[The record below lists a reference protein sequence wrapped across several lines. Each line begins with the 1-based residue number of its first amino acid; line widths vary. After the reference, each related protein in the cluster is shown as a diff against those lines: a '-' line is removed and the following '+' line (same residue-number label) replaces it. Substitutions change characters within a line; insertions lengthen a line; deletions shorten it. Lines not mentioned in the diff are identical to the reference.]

1 MPPDVEQQLLDRW
14 EKQRA
19 KKDFRQFPRL
29 LFQAITLVWGMSRT
43 MIFAIVA
50 MRVVAALLSGVMLL
64 LGRNAIAVFSGAG
77 RVETIDSLGRVGAVF
92 VVSTIL
98 GLVSGELETFLT
110 AQVQRKTMDEL
121 LDVAT
126 SVRLEAYES
135 PQFFDHLKR
144 VETNALTEPATVVRS
159 LMQLPGDVV
168 GIGAVMGAL
177 IALQPLLLPIV
188 LVSIV
193 PLALIGRL
201 GARRQFEFAKERV
214 LGDRQRDYLRS
225 VLTGKDEAKELRA
238 FGSGVELRSRYER
251 LYDAYL
257 VQLRRFRRKQM
268 AFSLLRS
275 ISTFAI
281 VGIWAVFVGSL
292 FVSGR
297 TSGANLGAAAVAM
310 PLLLGRV
317 FGFVQRINGLYTS
330 SLFIQDYRD
339 FLQLKPSLQVIAQP
353 SAEPV
358 VAGFGELVVEDV
370 SFTYPGSATP
380 ALQGVNLTIRSG
392 EVVALVGENGSGKTT
407 LAKLL
412 ARLFHPGSGRV
423 LWDGLDVASLDA
435 AGIQQHISVI
445 FQDFVRYQLSAHDNI
460 GLGRSAALANREAI
474 VSAASAA
481 GADEFLGSLAHG
493 YETILSKAFGGID
506 ISIGQWQRV
515 ALARAFFRNAPFIIL
530 DEPTASLDARAE
542 HALFDT
548 IRGLRQGRTIL
559 LISHRFSTV
568 RSADRIYVLKDG
580 TIVESGSHDELMA
593 LGRLYA
599 ELYNLQ
605 ASTTLNPSVHVV
617 EQSLVPTRASDVA
630 AHRPEHESVKGH
642 R

>member
-1 MPPDVEQQLLDRW
+1 MARIPPDVEQQLLDRW

-29 LFQAITLVWGMSRT
+29 LFQAITLVWGMSRA
-43 MIFAIVA
+43 MVFAIVA
-50 MRVVAALLSGVMLL
+50 MRIASALLSGVMLL
-64 LGRNAIAVFSGAG
+64 LGRDALAVFSGVG
-77 RVETIDSLGRVGAVF
+77 RAQTIESLGKVGLVF

-110 AQVQRKTMDEL
+110 ARVERTTMDEV

-144 VETNALTEPATVVRS
+144 VETNALSQPATVVRS
-159 LMQLPGDVV
+159 LMQLPADVV
-168 GIGAVMGAL
+168 GVGAVMGAL
-177 IALQPLLLPIV
+177 VVLQPLLLPIV
-188 LVSIV
+188 LASIV

-214 LGDRQRDYLRS
+214 RGDRQRDYLRG
-225 VLTGKDEAKELRA
+225 VLTGKDEAKEVRA

-251 LYDAYL
+251 LYDEYL
-257 VQLRRFRRKQM
+257 KQLRRFRRKQM
-268 AFSLLRS
+268 AFSLLQS

-281 VGIWAVFVGSL
+281 VGSWAVFVGSL
-292 FVSGR
+292 FISGR

-339 FLQLKPSLQVIAQP
+339 FLQLKPAVQVAEIP
-353 SAEPV
+353 STDS
-358 VAGFGELVVEDV
+358 VAVAFRTLVVEDV
-370 SFTYPGSATP
+370 HFTYPGSSKP
-380 ALQGVNLTIRSG
+380 ALQNVNLAIRSG

-412 ARLFHPGSGRV
+412 ARLFHPGSGRI
-423 LWDGLDVASLDA
+423 LWDGVDVAALDA
-435 AGIQQHISVI
+435 ATVQQHISVI
-445 FQDFVRYQLSAHDNI
+445 FQDFVRYQLSAADNI

-474 VSAASAA
+474 VTAAAAA
-481 GADEFLGSLAHG
+481 GADEFLGSLTHG
-493 YETILSKAFGGID
+493 YETILSKAFGGVD
-506 ISIGQWQRV
+506 LSVGQWQRV
-515 ALARAFFRNAPFIIL
+515 ALARAFFRNAPFLVL

-542 HALFDT
+542 HALFDA
-548 IRGLRQGRTIL
+548 IRGLRQGRTVL

-568 RSADRIYVLKDG
+568 RSADRIHVLKDG
-580 TIVESGSHDELMA
+580 TIVESGSHDELMT
-593 LGRLYA
+593 LGGLYA
-599 ELYNLQ
+599 ELYSLQ
-605 ASTTLNPSVHVV
+605 ASTSLDTPVQIG
-617 EQSLVPTRASDVA
+617 EQRKA
-630 AHRPEHESVKGH
+630 PE
-642 R
+642 RT

>member
-1 MPPDVEQQLLDRW
+1 MARISPEQLDHW
-14 EKQRA
+14 AKQRA
-19 KKDFRQFPRL
+19 KKDFRQFPKL
-29 LFQAITLVWGMSRT
+29 LAHAITLVWEMSRA
-43 MIFAIVA
+43 MVFAIVA
-50 MRVVAALLSGVMLL
+50 MRIATGLLSGVMLL
-64 LGRNAIAVFSGAG
+64 LGRDAIALFSGAG
-77 RVETIDSLGRVGAVF
+77 RVETIESLGKIGVVF

-126 SVRLEAYES
+126 SVRLEEYES

-144 VETNALTEPATVVRS
+144 VETNALTQPATVVRS
-159 LMQLPGDVV
+159 LMQLPADLV
-168 GIGAVMGAL
+168 GVASVMGAL
-177 IALQPLLLPIV
+177 IILQPLLLPIV
-188 LVSIV
+188 LVSII
-193 PLALIGRL
+193 PLVLIGRT
-201 GARRQFEFAKERV
+201 GARRSFEFAKERV

-225 VLTGKDEAKELRA
+225 VLTGKDEAKEVRA

-268 AFSLLRS
+268 AFSFLQS
-275 ISTFAI
+275 MSTFAI

-292 FVSGR
+292 FISGR

-339 FLQLKPSLQVIAQP
+339 FLRLKPSLQVVGCP
-353 SAEPV
+353 SAEPI
-358 VAGFGELVVEDV
+358 VAAFGELAVEDV
-370 SFTYPGSATP
+370 CFTYPGSSKP
-380 ALQGVNLTIRSG
+380 ALHDVNLAIRSG

-412 ARLFHPGSGRV
+412 ARLFHPASGRV
-423 LWDGLDVASLDA
+423 LWDGVDVASSDA
-435 AGIQQHISVI
+435 AAIQKHISVI
-445 FQDFVRYQLSAHDNI
+445 FQDFARYQLSAADNI
-460 GLGRSAALANREAI
+460 GLGRSAALADRDAI
-474 VSAASAA
+474 VKAASQA
-481 GADEFLGSLAHG
+481 GADEFLGSLTHG

-506 ISIGQWQRV
+506 LSVGQWQRV

-530 DEPTASLDARAE
+530 DEPTAALDARAE

-548 IRGLRQGRTIL
+548 IRGLRQGRTVL

-580 TIVESGSHDELMA
+580 TIVENGSHDELME

-605 ASTTLNPSVHVV
+605 ASTTLNPSVHVA
-617 EQSLVPTRASDVA
+617 E
-630 AHRPEHESVKGH
+630 
-642 R
+642 